1 MMIMISEEI
10 YLMLQK
16 VVFFYSQ
23 NDRKYYQNMCFYV
36 TLNRL

>member
-1 MMIMISEEI
+1 MISEEI

-23 NDRKYYQNMCFYV
+23 NDRKYY
-36 TLNRL
+36 